1 MKTSKNMTL
10 EETIVLS
17 CAHCYI
23 LLVNFR
29 PTIGKSS
36 LRFSSLAINFSWR
49 ILELRLRLHIYCKKD
64 YVSFTWIN

>member
-10 EETIVLS
+10 EETIVHS

-23 LLVNFR
+23 PLVNFR

-36 LRFSSLAINFSWR
+36 LRFSSLRDKFQLAHFGLASAPAYK
-49 ILELRLRLHIYCKKD
+49 L
-64 YVSFTWIN
+64 